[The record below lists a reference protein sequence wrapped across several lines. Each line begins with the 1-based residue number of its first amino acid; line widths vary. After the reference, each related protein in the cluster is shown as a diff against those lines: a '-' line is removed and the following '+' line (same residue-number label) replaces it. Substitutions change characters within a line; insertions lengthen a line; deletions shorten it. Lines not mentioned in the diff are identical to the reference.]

1 MADWIRFENGGTIGF
16 GTVEGGTI
24 AVHSGDMF
32 AGAKPTGAA
41 LKLSEVRISTPCT
54 PSKMVCLWN
63 NFHQLAAKNDFTQ
76 PREPLWFLKAPN
88 SYWPANQPIERPATY
103 AGKIIYEGELGVVI
117 GKKCF
122 NISEAEAGDYIFGY
136 TCVNDVT
143 AVDLLRKDKSF
154 EQWAR
159 AKSFDTFG
167 VFGPVIATGVDPMKL
182 SVKTILNGKERQN
195 YPVAD
200 MFFPPHKLVAA
211 ISKDVT
217 LMPGDIIACGT
228 SLGAGTMGDA
238 HNVVD
243 IVIDGVG
250 RLSNVFDQVLPS
262 PYLLGAPP
270 KQKKICVVGAGA
282 IGGLLAAKFALAGE
296 DVTVIDQGAHLAAI
310 QRKGLT
316 LEWHDGRVQTTKLK
330 AVNKPTEAGKQDVVV
345 LAVKAHFLDQV
356 VRDINSMLSP
366 ETVVLTVQNGLP
378 WWYFQKLGGQY
389 DNHKLESLDPSGVL
403 SKNID
408 PDRLIGCVVYPAAA
422 VTAPGV
428 IHHVEGDRFPIGEL
442 DGKETPRVKELHD
455 VFIKAGLKSLV
466 LSDIRSEIWLKAWGN
481 LSFNPISAL
490 THATLVD
497 ICQFAETRELAATMM
512 KEAQDIAQKLG
523 VTFSVTIDKRIAGAE
538 AVGAHKTS
546 MLQDV
551 EAGRS
556 LETEALIGSILEM
569 AKLTKTAAP
578 AIEAVYALVK
588 LLNRVML
595 TEGSGVKLDKSE
607 AKAA

>member
-1 MADWIRFENGGTIGF
+1 MSKWIRFEQNGKTAF
-16 GTVEGGTI
+16 GTLEGDTI
-24 AVHSGDMF
+24 AVHTGDLF
-32 AGAKPTGAA
+32 AGAKPSGET
-41 LKLSEVRISTPCT
+41 LMLSDVDILTPCV
-54 PSKMVCLWN
+54 PSKMICLWN
-63 NFHQLAAKNDFTQ
+63 NFHQLAAKNDFTE
-76 PREPLWFLKAPN
+76 PKEPLWFLKAPN
-88 SYWPANQPIERPATY
+88 AYWPANKPIQRPATY
-103 AGKIIYEGELGVVI
+103 TGKIIYEGELGVVI

-143 AVDLLRKDKSF
+143 AVDLLRKDRSF

-167 VFGPVIATGVDPMKL
+167 VIGPVIATGLDPMKL

-200 MFFPPHKLVAA
+200 MFFPPHRLVAA

-228 SLGAGTMGDA
+228 SLGAGTMAEA

-243 IVIDGVG
+243 IVIEGVG
-250 RLSNVFDQVLPS
+250 SLSNVFDQVLPS
-262 PYLLGAPP
+262 PYLLGGPP
-270 KQKKICVVGAGA
+270 KQKRICVVGAGA

-310 QRKGLT
+310 QKGGLK
-316 LEWHDGRVQTTKLK
+316 LEWHDGKIQIARVK
-330 AVNKPTEAGKQDVVV
+330 AVNKPADAGKQDVVV

-356 VRDINSMLSP
+356 VRDIDSLLDP
-366 ETVVLTVQNGLP
+366 DTIVLTVQNGLP

-403 SKNID
+403 TKRID
-408 PDRLIGCVVYPAAA
+408 PNRLIGCVVYPAAA
-422 VTAPGV
+422 AIAPGV

-442 DGKETPRVKELHD
+442 DGKETPRVRELHD
-455 VFIKAGLKSLV
+455 VFIKAGLKSMV
-466 LSDIRSEIWLKAWGN
+466 LPDIRSEIWLKAWGN

-497 ICQFAETRELAATMM
+497 ICQFAETRALAANMM

-523 VTFSVTIDKRIAGAE
+523 VTFRVSIDKRIAGAE

-569 AKLTKTAAP
+569 AKLTNTAAP
-578 AIEAVYALVK
+578 AIESVYALVK
-588 LLNRVML
+588 LLNKVML
-595 TEGSGVKLDKSE
+595 LEGGGVKVEKVD
-607 AKAA
+607 KAA

>member
-1 MADWIRFENGGTIGF
+1 MAHWIRFEKAGKTGF
-16 GTVEGGTI
+16 GTLEGDTI
-24 AVHSGDMF
+24 SVHSGDLF
-32 AGAKPTGAA
+32 AGAKATGDKVA
-41 LKLSEVRISTPCT
+41 LKDVKILTPCD

-63 NFHQLAAKNDFTQ
+63 NFHQLAAKNDFQ
-76 PREPLWFLKAPN
+76 KPVDPLYFLKAPN
-88 SYWPANQPIERPATY
+88 AYHPAGEPIRRPSTY
-103 AGKIIYEGELGVVI
+103 DGRIVYEGELGVVI
-117 GKKCF
+117 GKKCS
-122 NISEAEAGDYIFGY
+122 NISEAEAKDYIFGY

-143 AVDLLRKDKSF
+143 AVDLMKKFPTFD
-154 EQWAR
+154 QWTR

-167 VFGPVIATGVDPMKL
+167 VFGPTIATGVDPAKL
-182 SVKTILNGKERQN
+182 VIRTILNGKEVQN

-200 MFFPPHKLVAA
+200 MFFPPYKLVAA
-211 ISKDVT
+211 VSKDMT
-217 LMPGDIIACGT
+217 LMPGDVIACGT
-228 SLGAGTMGDA
+228 SLGAGVMASA

-250 RLSNVFDQVLPS
+250 KLSNTFDQVLPS

-270 KQKKICVVGAGA
+270 KAKKICVVGAGA
-282 IGGLLAAKFALAGE
+282 IGGLVAAKFALAGN
-296 DVTVIDQGAHLAAI
+296 DVTVIDQGSHLAAI
-310 QRKGLT
+310 KKNGLK
-316 LEWHDGRVQTTKLK
+316 LEWHDGKTEIAKVK
-330 AVNKPTEAGKQDVVV
+330 AIDKAADAGKQDIVV

-356 VRDINSMLSP
+356 VRDIDHLLGP
-366 ETVVLTVQNGLP
+366 DTIVLTVQNGLP

-389 DNHKLESLDPSGVL
+389 DNQRLKSLDPSGVL
-403 SKNID
+403 TKKID
-408 PDRLIGCVVYPAAA
+408 ANRIIGCVVYPAAA

-442 DGKETPRVKELHD
+442 DGKDTARVKELHD
-455 VFIKAGLKSLV
+455 VFIKAGLKSRV
-466 LSDIRSEIWLKAWGN
+466 LEDIRSEIWLKAWGN

-523 VTFSVTIDKRIAGAE
+523 VTFRVSIDKRIAGAE
-538 AVGAHKTS
+538 SVGAHKTS

-569 AKLTKTAAP
+569 AKLTNTPAP
-578 AIEAVYALVK
+578 AIESVYALVK
-588 LLNRVML
+588 LLNKVML
-595 TEGSGVKLDKSE
+595 SEGGGVKVEK